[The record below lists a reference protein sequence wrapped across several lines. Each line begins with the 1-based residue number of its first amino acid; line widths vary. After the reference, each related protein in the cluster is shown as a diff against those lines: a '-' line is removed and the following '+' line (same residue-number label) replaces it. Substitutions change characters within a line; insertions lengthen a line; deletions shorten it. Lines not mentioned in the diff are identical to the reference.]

1 MGFRHA
7 AVLGPVSFFLGILSI
22 CFTLDHALLWRPVTA
37 EIISD
42 GFQFYTTFFNAPTAI
57 KALLHAMMGIGLV
70 GLVSKLHKWD
80 DSAMF
85 FDGSSLGQPII
96 FFFAIKV
103 KKLILHTGA
112 YVFAIAVYLT
122 VIIPTLRTIATPL
135 EDETREDRIEAMRVL
150 SAANVII
157 VVCLGGILAL
167 QAGQEWARRTTE
179 DKEKKEKS
187 GQKRVEGRVN
197 GVL

>member
-22 CFTLDHALLWRPVTA
+22 CFTLDHALLWRPLTA
-37 EIISD
+37 DIISD

-85 FDGSSLGQPII
+85 FDGSSLG
-96 FFFAIKV
+96 
-103 KKLILHTGA
+103 A

-122 VIIPTLRTIATPL
+122 VIIPTLRTIAEPL
-135 EDETREDRIEAMRVL
+135 EEETREDRIEAMRVL

-157 VVCLGGILAL
+157 VVCLGAILAL

-179 DKEKKEKS
+179 EKEKKEKA
-187 GQKRVEGRVN
+187 GKKE
-197 GVL
+197 